1 MPIKKPKVPA
11 AQEMPDLE
19 QRQLRPLPV
28 LIDAIRGGVLSERLL
43 AIRELAAHGG
53 NAATDALC
61 AALATESER
70 SSRDVIAVELAHLG
84 GEAVVEG
91 LLPLLRS
98 DDAALRNIA
107 IDILKELPADVAP
120 RMESLLD
127 DPDPDVRIFL
137 VNVLEA
143 LRHPAVEDWLIA
155 VITMDAN
162 VNVVTTALDLL
173 NEVGTT
179 AAVPAL
185 RQAIARFPDE
195 PFVIF
200 TAENALRRIGGSR

>member
-1 MPIKKPKVPA
+1 MPIKKPKG
-11 AQEMPDLE
+11 PDLQAIPE
-19 QRQLRPLPV
+19 VAPELRPV
-28 LIDAIRGGVLSERLL
+28 DALVGVLRDGGPGERLS

-53 NAATDALC
+53 NAAIFALC
-61 AALATESER
+61 TALVGESER
-70 SSRDVIAVELAHLG
+70 SSRDVIAVELAHMG

-120 RMESLLD
+120 RMETLLD

-137 VNVLEA
+137 VNVLET
-143 LRHPAVEDWLIA
+143 LRHPSVEDWLIA

-162 VNVVTTALDLL
+162 VNVVITALDLL
-173 NEVGTT
+173 NEVGTRD
-179 AAVPAL
+179 AVPAL
-185 RQAIARFPDE
+185 RKAIDRFPGE
-195 PFVIF
+195 PFVVF
-200 TAENALRRIGGSR
+200 SAENALKRIENAL